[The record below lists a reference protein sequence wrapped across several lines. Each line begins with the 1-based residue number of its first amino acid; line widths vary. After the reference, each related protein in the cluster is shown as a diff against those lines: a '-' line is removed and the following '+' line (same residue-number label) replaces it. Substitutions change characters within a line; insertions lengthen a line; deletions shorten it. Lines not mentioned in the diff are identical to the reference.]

1 MLAQST
7 PPPLEHGHEAPQVP
21 PADFLWLA
29 RQLRPDGVWRSYW
42 RGPDYLRSEET
53 LRKHLFAWARR
64 RGLRVETMTLTP
76 RSITERE
83 TLKIQELPVLA
94 RVGGGHDRP
103 AAEVLAELDAQGP
116 HARVE
121 SDAVFGV
128 RIKLTPVAAN
138 GAG

>member
-1 MLAQST
+1 MLAQQSI
-7 PPPLEHGHEAPQVP
+7 PSPLEHGYKAPQVP

-29 RQLRPDGVWRSYW
+29 RQLQADGVWRSYW

-64 RGLRVETMTLTP
+64 RGLRAETMTLTP
-76 RSITERE
+76 RSITDGE

-94 RVGGGHDRP
+94 LVGGHDRP
-103 AAEVLAELDAQGP
+103 AAQVLVELDAQGP
-116 HARVE
+116 RARVE

-128 RIKLTPVAAN
+128 RLKLTPVAAN